1 MKIWIDAD
9 ACPKIIKELIFKT
22 SFRLKI
28 SVTLVAN
35 SNMTVPLSSLISLVV
50 VKKNPDEADHYILNN
65 FSNGDLVVTAD
76 IPLAAALV
84 AKGVVVLNPRGNVY
98 TEDNVGDILANRN
111 LLQELRD
118 GGLIQGGPAPLNQN
132 DKVKFANALDREL
145 TKLLRLNPSCKTATQ
160 PTKEQ
165 LV

>member
-1 MKIWIDAD
+1 MRIWIDAD

-22 SFRLKI
+22 SLRLRI
-28 SVTLVAN
+28 PVTLVAN
-35 SNMTVPLSSLISLVV
+35 SNMAVPLSPLISIVV
-50 VKKNPDEADHYILNN
+50 VKKKQDEADYYILNN

-84 AKGVVVLNPRGNVY
+84 SKGAVVLNPRGNVY
-98 TEDNVGDILANRN
+98 TEDNVGEVLATRN

-118 GGLIQGGPAPLNQN
+118 GGLIQGGPPPLNQN

-145 TKLLRLNPSCKTATQ
+145 TKLQRDQGTA
-160 PTKEQ
+160 
-165 LV
+165 